1 MIMRT
6 RLAVSC
12 VSLLGLVSLLS
23 VKPAASQAPHQT
35 TPIRTGQKIYVVA
48 VRDTRG
54 LICGGVCSPK
64 FPEKRPLLDVLAPD
78 AALQSAV
85 DNEFRKERHYV
96 LVDSAEKA
104 DFVFII
110 EGDYAPLLV
119 ERSGPPEEVGN
130 WYVSTLVDEKPDHLY
145 GVSAIAVPASIYREA
160 PADWQALFQAR
171 LWGACETEYKVDLR
185 YNHGDVVRMDS
196 KPEHLV
202 RMFPNK
208 NGKPS
213 SLATTLCI
221 FPSLEQADLQL
232 GSPGKANGAAKSAA
246 SQPAQNI
253 SAVDPS
259 IKVDVSFVSV
269 PVVASD
275 TDGKYMPDLKKS
287 DFHIFEDD
295 VEQEID
301 RMVPVSEPL
310 NAALLMDSS
319 RSMPL
324 KFDQIQQSALSFVEA
339 MRPEDHLMVASFD
352 DRIHLDSEFTSDRVG
367 LRRAILATRLGST
380 TRLYDAVDLV
390 LTERLDPISGRKA
403 IVLFTD
409 GVDTSSRLV
418 DAAGTLEDL
427 EESNVILYAVQLDT
441 KNDVTL
447 QFQPG
452 WIPKIA
458 PAGMAKNE
466 EMHAYGSQFLQ
477 DLASRSG
484 GRFFHAATLGN
495 AVEAFAQVADELRHQ
510 YVLGYYPSNRARDGS
525 YRRIRVTVDR
535 SGVKIRARSGYR
547 AGTPPS
553 GK

>member
-6 RLAVSC
+6 RLAVSH
-12 VSLLGLVSLLS
+12 VARLGLVALMSVSL
-23 VKPAASQAPHQT
+23 AASQVSHQT
-35 TPIRTGQKIYVVA
+35 TPIQHGQKIYVVA

-54 LICGGVCSPK
+54 LVCGGICSPR
-64 FPEKRPLLDVLAPD
+64 FPDKRPLLDVLAPD
-78 AALQSAV
+78 VALQSAV
-85 DNEFRKERHYV
+85 NKEFRKEGHYV
-96 LVDSAEKA
+96 LVDSAENA

-110 EGDYAPLLV
+110 EGDYGPLLV
-119 ERSGPPEEVGN
+119 ERSGPPEAVGG
-130 WYVSTLVDEKPDHLY
+130 WYISPLLDQRPDRLF
-145 GVSAIAVPASIYREA
+145 GVMAIAVPASIYREA

-171 LWGACETEYKVDLR
+171 LWGACETGYTVDLS
-185 YNHGDVVRMDS
+185 YNHGDVVRIDI

-202 RMFPNK
+202 KKFPSTEE
-208 NGKPS
+208 KPS
-213 SLATTLCI
+213 SLSSTLCI
-221 FPSLEQADLQL
+221 FPSLEQADRQVE
-232 GSPGKANGAAKSAA
+232 SSAKSSGAAMSTA
-246 SQPAQNI
+246 SQPAQKI
-253 SAVDPS
+253 LTSDPS
-259 IKVDVSFVSV
+259 IKVDIAFVSV

-275 TDGKYMPDLKKS
+275 ADGKYIPDLKKS

-295 VEQEID
+295 VEQDID
-301 RMVPVSEPL
+301 RLVPVSEPL

-319 RSMPL
+319 RSVPL

-352 DRIHLDSEFTSDRVG
+352 DRVHLDSEFSSDRVS
-367 LRRAILATRLGST
+367 LRRAILSTKLGWT

-390 LTERLDPISGRKA
+390 LTERLNPIIGRKA

-409 GVDTSSRLV
+409 GVDTSSWLA

-427 EESNVILYAVQLDT
+427 EESNVILYTVQLET
-441 KNDVTL
+441 KNDATL

-452 WIPKIA
+452 WVPEIA
-458 PAGMAKNE
+458 PAGMAKGE
-466 EMHAYGSQFLQ
+466 AMHAYGSQYLQ

-484 GRFFHAATLGN
+484 GRFFKAATLGN

-510 YVLGYYPSNRARDGS
+510 YVLGYYPSNRVRDGS

-535 SGVKIRARSGYR
+535 PGVKIRARSGYR
-547 AGTPPS
+547 AGTRPS